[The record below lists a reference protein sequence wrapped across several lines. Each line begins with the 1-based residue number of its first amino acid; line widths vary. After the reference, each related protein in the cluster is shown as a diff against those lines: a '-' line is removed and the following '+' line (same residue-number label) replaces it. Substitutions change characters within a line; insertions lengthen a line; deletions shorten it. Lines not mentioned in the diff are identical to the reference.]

1 MTRFLITAILVAIP
15 TYFYTRIVQSIDRFE
30 KEPPSYLVA
39 AFLWGAMPAVIAA
52 LVLQIVLGV
61 PVAIAFGT
69 ETLSGEFI
77 EGAVNAPVTE
87 EFLKGMAVAIIYFT
101 RRREFDGWV
110 DGIVYGAMAGFGFA
124 YVENILY
131 LVNTHST
138 EEWITLFI
146 LRLFVFGGLHGF
158 WTALTGIGFGVARY
172 LHNPFVKVLVI
183 SGGLLSAM
191 FGHFIHNGALT
202 LAEVTEGQTA
212 LVALINYG
220 MLALF
225 MLVLW
230 FVAGYN
236 DRQMLQTYLA
246 DEVPDIISPENYAA
260 ICKIRANALARLN
273 IAPKYQRAFIQAAA
287 ELAQKKLQLSK
298 MGEEEGNSIEIA
310 QLREELK
317 KFGSSS

>member
-15 TYFYTRIVQSIDRFE
+15 TYFYTRVVQSIDRFE
-30 KEPPSYLVA
+30 KEPPIYLVA

-69 ETLSGEFI
+69 ESLSGEFI

-110 DGIVYGAMAGFGFA
+110 DG
-124 YVENILY
+124 
-131 LVNTHST
+131 
-138 EEWITLFI
+138 
-146 LRLFVFGGLHGF
+146 
-158 WTALTGIGFGVARY
+158 
-172 LHNPFVKVLVI
+172 
-183 SGGLLSAM
+183 
-191 FGHFIHNGALT
+191 
-202 LAEVTEGQTA
+202 
-212 LVALINYG
+212 ALINYG

-236 DRQMLQTYLA
+236 YFLA
-246 DEVPDIISPENYAA
+246 VSESFASLAAVSKREVINT
-260 ICKIRANALARLN
+260 ARSGFYFRHLFRRN
-273 IAPKYQRAFIQAAA
+273 FTLYFIDVI
-287 ELAQKKLQLSK
+287 LSSRDFR
-298 MGEEEGNSIEIA
+298 N
-310 QLREELK
+310 
-317 KFGSSS
+317 